1 MLPFCGYHM
10 GDYFKHWLQMGEKVK
25 TQPKIFCVNWFLK
38 GAKGEFLWPGF
49 GENMRVI
56 KWMFERIEGKVGAR
70 KETLGWIPTIG
81 DLDFSGLDEVGPE
94 AFDKLVRVDANL
106 WQQELDSHK
115 ELFDTLKDR
124 LPQEFLT
131 QQQNLKENIK

>member
-1 MLPFCGYHM
+1 M
-10 GDYFKHWLQMGEKVK
+10 GTYFQHWLDMQAHIAYP
-25 TQPKIFCVNWFLK
+25 PKIFTVNWFRQDK
-38 GAKGEFLWPGF
+38 DGKFLWPGF

-81 DLDFSGLDEVGPE
+81 DLDFSGLDKVGPE

-106 WQQELDSHK
+106 WQQELESHK